1 MNQVPEI
8 GWAVVV
14 AQLVER
20 LLLTPEI
27 CGSNPDVGKILSTN
41 CKNRKDKNKEKEAG
55 NGPSLKKSS

>member
-14 AQLVER
+14 GQLVEQ

-27 CGSNPDVGKILSTN
+27 CGSNPDVGKILSSN

-55 NGPSLKKSS
+55 TGPSLKKSS